1 MIQRVQTLYYAIT
14 MILLAILLSGV
25 EFFRFV
31 GEKTFY
37 VFSVY
42 GVQSGKVGA
51 ADGKMESLTTMP
63 FFLSVISFILFIF
76 ITLMAYKNLN
86 RQFKLARGIFF
97 IYLLLLIAVI
107 IYAVIGGGTLTNEPT
122 KRELG
127 IGFLLFVLGFPFSFL
142 AQLGIKRD
150 KKLLDSLNRLR

>member
-1 MIQRVQTLYYAIT
+1 
-14 MILLAILLSGV
+14 MILLAILLSGI

-37 VFSVY
+37 SFNVY
-42 GVQSGKVGA
+42 GIQSGKVGSEKQ
-51 ADGKMESLTTMP
+51 GLEQVTSMP

-97 IYLLLLIAVI
+97 IYLILVI
-107 IYAVIGGGTLTNEPT
+107 SIIVFAIIGDGIVSTEPT

-127 IGFLLFVLGFPFSFL
+127 LGFLLFILGFPFSFL

>member
-1 MIQRVQTLYYAIT
+1 
-14 MILLAILLSGV
+14 
-25 EFFRFV
+25 
-31 GEKTFY
+31 
-37 VFSVY
+37 
-42 GVQSGKVGA
+42 
-51 ADGKMESLTTMP
+51 MP

-127 IGFLLFVLGFPFSFL
+127 IGFLLFILGFPFSFL